1 MKDGE
6 SYSKTG
12 LDVEKACLLCGSD
25 RLYRLADGRIKCA
38 ECKRRYSPKK
48 AHREMEL
55 IGLFCREHN
64 ALEAAEKAG
73 VSYAAAKNLF
83 DRIRRV
89 LPALLEADYERHRDH
104 VVEYDEYLYLDHAKR
119 KDKRYIFDAHDML
132 TFDYGGRVYS
142 ILMPPLDR
150 FKVAFLDDGLE
161 EVYHREFSRF
171 LNIHRIARLKSRDNT
186 IVRFWRFLDEHMKSY
201 RGVDREN
208 FFYYLKEAEFLF
220 NYPRDERE
228 AVLLEAVLKNARS

>member
-1 MKDGE
+1 M
-6 SYSKTG
+6 
-12 LDVEKACLLCGSD
+12 
-25 RLYRLADGRIKCA
+25 ADGRIKCA
-38 ECKRRYSPKK
+38 ACKRRYSPKK
-48 AHREMEL
+48 VQREMEL
-55 IGLFCREHN
+55 IGLFCRECN
-64 ALEAAEKAG
+64 ALEAAKRAG
-73 VSYAAAKNLF
+73 VSYATAKNLF

-186 IVRFWRFLDEHMKSY
+186 IVRFWRFLDEHMKRY

-220 NYPRDERE
+220 NYPMPERKRFLYDLIFGIDTKE
-228 AVLLEAVLKNARS
+228 A